1 MTPHTLLGILNAVNL
16 ARTPGMLAGKL
27 GIPDQPG
34 WLDLASALLKA
45 RDEAGGH
52 LSDSATLQPLLESQ
66 PGLLPANLSG
76 SAEVMPASTAAVTP
90 TGNPAAS
97 AAPAGGLSPTSHRV
111 LSSLASSVGALADR
125 AAATSRIYNEI
136 GPAFQDYVH
145 AARSILTGTEM
156 PVSES
161 PTGSAPITAP
171 QPSAVAATQ
180 AFGGYLSQMAD
191 ALAATGTS
199 TAQELQNVNKKEIEE
214 KTGGGTTTGGGVSIP
229 AGSGGGTTGS
239 GGKQPGST
247 NPPTSGGSGGNGA
260 SVGKGGNGTISK
272 QPVPGQPARTPAT
285 PVSHPASVSR
295 PLKQVERRC
304 YQFKIR
310 NQGKDGDISDIFF
323 TGMTPAVQPNV
334 PVGWQGLIGTPA
346 NPGFGWQV
354 KSNSPEKILKPG
366 QVSPEFGFC
375 LDNPASS
382 NIFLSHPDKTQT
394 KLGPGDLLVN
404 GSPPRVNKNGDPIIT
419 STNRSYI
426 TQYEVT
432 VGDSGTVSLTL
443 PGGGATGI
451 SGTEP
456 KGQHLDGVASTDGK
470 TVTLGGQFPPGT
482 VISVEV
488 QTRGPN
494 ATAQVNPTP

>member
-1 MTPHTLLGILNAVNL
+1 MTPNAFVAILNAVNL
-16 ARTPGMLAGKL
+16 ARTPGVLASRL
-27 GIPDQPG
+27 GIRDQPG
-34 WLDLASALLKA
+34 GIDLASALLKA
-45 RDEAGGH
+45 RDETGSH
-52 LSDSATLQPLLESQ
+52 LSDLAALQPLLESQ
-66 PGLLPANLSG
+66 PDLLASIVSGLAKATPAPTV
-76 SAEVMPASTAAVTP
+76 AAVPASSTAAT
-90 TGNPAAS
+90 
-97 AAPAGGLSPTSHRV
+97 APASGGLSPTSQQV
-111 LSSLASSVGALADR
+111 LSSLAGGVGALADR
-125 AAATSRIYNEI
+125 AAATSRIYSEI

-145 AARSILTGTEM
+145 ATRSILTGTEM

-180 AFGGYLSQMAD
+180 AFGDYLSQMAD

-229 AGSGGGTTGS
+229 GGSGGSTTGN
-239 GGKQPGST
+239 GGKQPGGT
-247 NPPTSGGSGGNGA
+247 NTPTDGGPAGNGS
-260 SVGKGGNGTISK
+260 SVGKGGNGTTSK
-272 QPVPGQPARTPAT
+272 QPVPGQPAGTSTT

-304 YQFKIR
+304 YKFKIR

-323 TGMTPAVQPNV
+323 SGMTPAVPPNV
-334 PVGWQGLIGTPA
+334 PAGWQGLIGTPA

-354 KSNSPEKILKPG
+354 KTNSPEKILKPG

-375 LDNPASS
+375 LDSPATS
-382 NIFLSHPDKTQT
+382 NIYLSHPDKTQT
-394 KLGPGDLLVN
+394 KLGAGDLLVN
-404 GSPPRVNKNGDPIIT
+404 GSPPRVNKNGDPVIT

-426 TQYEVT
+426 TQYDVT

-443 PGGGATGI
+443 PGGGASGI
-451 SGTEP
+451 SGTGP
-456 KGQHLDGVASTDGK
+456 KGQHLDGVASADGK